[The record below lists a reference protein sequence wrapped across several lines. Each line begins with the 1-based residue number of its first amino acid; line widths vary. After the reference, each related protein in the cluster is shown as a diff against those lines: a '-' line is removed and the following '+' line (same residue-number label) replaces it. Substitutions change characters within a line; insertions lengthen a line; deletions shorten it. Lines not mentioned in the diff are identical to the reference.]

1 MHAIYAFGLLILL
14 AFLGSRLIVRRKK
27 FLSPLTFLF
36 LSGLIYIFV
45 GFYLGEGVLNVLS
58 PQVLQ
63 EFTPLIGLGLGW
75 IGFLFGFQLE
85 FKYLR
90 RFPGRYLGLS
100 YLQFLFTFVVVFFGL
115 IFLLKV
121 LFVSEPSFLLFGMA
135 LAIGLLIS
143 LNSPTLINA
152 SLSLTPAK
160 GQYFYLARFLVS
172 VSGFWGVVGLA
183 LLFSFWHFPFPESKA
198 FVGGVI
204 RLLSSTVFPVI
215 IGFLFHVL
223 TRRKNQ
229 EQDFL
234 IYLLGLV
241 FFVSGAAFYFNLPP
255 LYLGMVLGV
264 TFSNLTKIQEKLYP
278 LLLSTEKPL
287 FIVFLLLIGALWEL
301 NIDYRIVL
309 LVVLTIVLRVI
320 GYTLSLPVMGG
331 LLRFPFRL
339 SPVFGLSFL
348 SSGGIGVAFAVS
360 LKLTYS
366 LPLTDIF
373 LSVALL
379 SIMIGEILS
388 PLGLKY
394 SLFKSDSEE
403 KK

>member
-14 AFLGSRLIVRRKK
+14 AFLGSRLVVRRKR

-45 GFYLGEGVLNVLS
+45 GFYLGKGVLNILS

-63 EFTPLIGLGLGW
+63 ELTPLIGLGLGW

-85 FKYLR
+85 LKYLR
-90 RFPGRYLGLS
+90 RFPGKFIGLS
-100 YLQFLFTFVVVFFGL
+100 YLQFLFTFFIVFFGL
-115 IFLLKV
+115 LFLLRNIY
-121 LFVSEPSFLLFGMA
+121 LSEPSFLLYGMA

-152 SLSLTPAK
+152 SLTLTPAK
-160 GQYFYLARFLVS
+160 GQHFYLARFLVS
-172 VSGFWGVVGLA
+172 VSGFWGLVGLA
-183 LLFSFWHFPFPESKA
+183 VLFSFWHFPFSDSRA
-198 FVGGVI
+198 FYGGVI
-204 RLLSSTVFPVI
+204 RLAASTLFPVL
-215 IGFLFHVL
+215 IGFLFYIL
-223 TRRKNQ
+223 TKKKNQ
-229 EQDFL
+229 EQDLLVF
-234 IYLLGLV
+234 LLGLV
-241 FFVSGAAFYFNLPP
+241 FFVSGAALYFNLPP

-264 TFSNLTKIQEKLYP
+264 TFTNLTKIQEKLYP

-287 FIVFLLLIGALWEL
+287 FIVFLLLIGALWDF
-301 NIDYRIVL
+301 NIDSNISL
-309 LVVLTIVLRVI
+309 LVVVLVVLRVI
-320 GYTLSLPVMGG
+320 GYTLSLPIMGS

-339 SPVFGLSFL
+339 SPAFGLSFL

-360 LKLTYS
+360 LKLAYP
-366 LPLTDIF
+366 LPLSDIF

-379 SIMIGEILS
+379 SIMIGEIVG

-394 SLFKSDSEE
+394 SLFKQDPEG
-403 KK
+403 KT

>member
-1 MHAIYAFGLLILL
+1 MHVIYAFGLLILL
-14 AFLGSRLIVRRKK
+14 AFLGSRLIVRRKR

-45 GFYLGEGVLNVLS
+45 GFYLGRGVLNVLS

-63 EFTPLIGLGLGW
+63 GLTPLIGLGLGW

-90 RFPGRYLGLS
+90 RFPGKYLGLS
-100 YLQFLFTFVVVFFGL
+100 YLQFLFTFGVVFFG
-115 IFLLKV
+115 IFFLLKV
-121 LFVSEPSFLLFGMA
+121 FYVSEPSFLLYGMA
-135 LAIGLLIS
+135 LALGLLIS

-152 SLSLTPAK
+152 SLTLFPTR

-183 LLFSFWHFPFPESKA
+183 LLFSFWQFPFLESKV
-198 FVGGVI
+198 FISGMI
-204 RLLSSTVFPVI
+204 RLLASTVFPVL

-223 TRRKNQ
+223 TRKKNQ
-229 EQDFL
+229 EQDLLVF
-234 IYLLGLV
+234 LLGLV

-255 LYLGMVLGV
+255 LYLGMVLGI

-287 FIVFLLLIGALWEL
+287 FIVFLLLIGALWEF
-301 NIDYRIVL
+301 NIDYKIAL
-309 LVVLTIVLRVI
+309 LAVLTFALRVI
-320 GYTLSLPVMGG
+320 GYTVSLPIIGR
-331 LLRFPFRL
+331 LLHFPLKL
-339 SPVFGLSFL
+339 SPAFGLSFL
-348 SSGGIGVAFAVS
+348 SSGGIGIAFAVS
-360 LKLTYS
+360 LKLAYP

-379 SIMIGEILS
+379 SIIFGEILS

-394 SLFKSDSEE
+394 SLLKSESEE
-403 KK
+403 KI

>member
-1 MHAIYAFGLLILL
+1 MHVIYAFGLLILL
-14 AFLGSRLIVRRKK
+14 AFLGSRLIVRRKR

-45 GFYLGEGVLNVLS
+45 GFYLGRGVLNVLS

-63 EFTPLIGLGLGW
+63 GLTPLIGLGLGW

-90 RFPGRYLGLS
+90 RFPGKYLGLS
-100 YLQFLFTFVVVFFGL
+100 YLQFLFTFGVVFFG
-115 IFLLKV
+115 IFFLLKV
-121 LFVSEPSFLLFGMA
+121 FYVSEPSFLLYGMA
-135 LAIGLLIS
+135 LALGLLIS

-152 SLSLTPAK
+152 SLTLFPTR

-183 LLFSFWHFPFPESKA
+183 LLFSFWPFPFLESKV
-198 FVGGVI
+198 FISGMI
-204 RLLSSTVFPVI
+204 RLLASTVFPVL

-223 TRRKNQ
+223 TRKKNQ
-229 EQDFL
+229 EQDLLVF
-234 IYLLGLV
+234 LLGLV

-255 LYLGMVLGV
+255 LYLGMVLGI

-287 FIVFLLLIGALWEL
+287 FIVFLLLIGALWEF
-301 NIDYRIVL
+301 NIDYKIAL
-309 LVVLTIVLRVI
+309 LAVLTFALRVI
-320 GYTLSLPVMGG
+320 GYTVSLPIIGR
-331 LLRFPFRL
+331 LLSFPLKL
-339 SPVFGLSFL
+339 SPAFGLSFL
-348 SSGGIGVAFAVS
+348 SSGGIGIAFAVS
-360 LKLTYS
+360 LKLAYP

-379 SIMIGEILS
+379 SIIFGEILS

-394 SLFKSDSEE
+394 SLLKSESEE
-403 KK
+403 KI

>member
-14 AFLGSRLIVRRKK
+14 AFLGSRLIVLRKR

-45 GFYLGEGVLNVLS
+45 GFYLGKEVLNVLS
-58 PQVLQ
+58 LQVLQ
-63 EFTPLIGLGLGW
+63 GLTPLIGLGLGW

-90 RFPGRYLGLS
+90 RFPGKYLGLS
-100 YLQFLFTFVVVFFGL
+100 YLQFLFTFIVVLFGL
-115 IFLLKV
+115 FFLLKV
-121 LFVSEPSFLLFGMA
+121 FYASEPSFLLYGMA
-135 LAIGLLIS
+135 LALGLLIS

-152 SLSLTPAK
+152 SLTFTPTK
-160 GQYFYLARFLVS
+160 EQYFHLARFLVS

-183 LLFSFWHFPFPESKA
+183 LLFSFWHFPFSESKA
-198 FVGGVI
+198 FISGGI
-204 RLLSSTVFPVI
+204 RFLASTVFPVLV
-215 IGFLFHVL
+215 GFLFHVL
-223 TRRKNQ
+223 TKRKNQ
-229 EQDFL
+229 EQDL
-234 IYLLGLV
+234 LVYLLGFV
-241 FFVSGAAFYFNLPP
+241 FFVSGAALYFNLPP

-264 TFSNLTKIQEKLYP
+264 TFSNLTKIQEKIYP

-287 FIVFLLLIGALWEL
+287 FVIFLLLIGALWEF
-301 NIDYRIVL
+301 NVDYKIAL
-309 LVVLTIVLRVI
+309 LVVLTFALRVI
-320 GYTLSLPVMGG
+320 GYTVSLPIIGG
-331 LLRFPFRL
+331 LLGFPLKL
-339 SPVFGLSFL
+339 SPAFGLSFL

-360 LKLTYS
+360 LKLTYP

-379 SIMIGEILS
+379 SIILGEILS

-394 SLFKSDSEE
+394 SLFRSDSEE
-403 KK
+403 KT

>member
-1 MHAIYAFGLLILL
+1 MHVIYAFGLLILL
-14 AFLGSRLIVRRKK
+14 AFLGSRLIIRRKR

-45 GFYLGEGVLNVLS
+45 GFYLGRGVLNVLS
-58 PQVLQ
+58 LPVLQ
-63 EFTPLIGLGLGW
+63 GLTPLIGLGLGW

-85 FKYLR
+85 LKYLR
-90 RFPGRYLGLS
+90 RFSGKYLGFS
-100 YLQFLFTFVVVFFGL
+100 YLQFFFAFTVVFFGIL
-115 IFLLKV
+115 FLLKI
-121 LFVSEPSFLLFGMA
+121 LYASEPPFLLYGMA
-135 LAIGLLIS
+135 LALGLLIS

-152 SLSLTPAK
+152 SLTLFPTR

-183 LLFSFWHFPFPESKA
+183 FLFSFWQFPFLESKV
-198 FVGGVI
+198 FISGMI
-204 RLLSSTVFPVI
+204 RLLASTVFPLLL
-215 IGFLFHVL
+215 GFLFHYL
-223 TRRKNQ
+223 TRKKNQ
-229 EQDFL
+229 EPDL
-234 IYLLGLV
+234 LVYLLGLV

-255 LYLGMVLGV
+255 LYLGMVLGI

-287 FIVFLLLIGALWEL
+287 FIVFLILIGALWQF
-301 NIDYRIVL
+301 NIDYKIAL
-309 LVVLTIVLRVI
+309 LVVLTFVLRVI
-320 GYTLSLPVMGG
+320 SYTLSLPIIGR
-331 LLRFPFRL
+331 LLSFPLKL
-339 SPVFGLSFL
+339 SPAFGLSFL

-360 LKLTYS
+360 LQLAYP

-379 SIMIGEILS
+379 SIITGEILS

-394 SLFKSDSEE
+394 SLFKSEPEE
-403 KK
+403 KT